1 MAWNESGGGDK
12 DPWGNRGNNNDGPPD
27 LDEAIRK
34 LQGQLSGMFGGGGGG
49 DKGGAGRKMTGGS
62 MSLLLILVLG
72 LYGFAG
78 IYQVDQQER
87 GVIFRFGQVLPEEVG
102 PGLHWN
108 PPIIDEKNIVNV
120 TQVQSHSHQ
129 ALMLTE
135 DENIVDVSLTV
146 QWVIDSASNF
156 VINVREPRDSLAQAT
171 ESALR
176 HVVGSASMDEVI
188 TDGREAIAIEV
199 QERLQLYLQSYGA
212 GIDITKVNIDR
223 SAPPIQVQ
231 DAFNDVQK
239 AKEDQQKFINQATA
253 YAQQVVPEARGRAQR
268 QLEEAQGYRDRVIA
282 RSEGEAQR
290 FEKLL
295 VEYSQAK
302 QVTRDRLYI
311 DAMENVFK
319 NSSKV
324 MIDVEGGNNMMYLP
338 LDKLGQTST
347 TANGATDVQNLRREL
362 EQLRRE
368 LNASRATGNRGRTN

>member
-49 DKGGAGRKMTGGS
+49 GKGGASSKMTGGS
-62 MSLLLILVLG
+62 ISLLLILILG
-72 LYGFAG
+72 LYGFSG

-87 GVIFRFGQVLPEEVG
+87 GVIFRFGQVLPQEVG

-268 QLEEAQGYRDRVIA
+268 QLEEAQGYRDQVIA

-347 TANGATDVQNLRREL
+347 TADGATDVQNLRREL